1 MAAKGLQ
8 QAQSG
13 SECSRPVRNERAKP
27 AEMNK
32 ARLMG
37 RALIESAVERS

>member
-13 SECSRPVRNERAKP
+13 SGQSRAVSNEQTKP
-27 AEMNK
+27 AKMNK

-37 RALIESAVERS
+37 RALVESAVERS